1 MLVVAVAAPRRGE
14 LQAASELVYMNSQP
28 RSLWQLEVLPDIFL
42 IRWVRRCFRWFFSWR
57 GLRRIL
63 IVLAWTAT
71 IIALVY
77 GEENWRGRRAWNQYR
92 QQLEARGEKLD
103 LRAFI
108 PKPVPD
114 DQNFAA
120 TPFIKSWFVKEG
132 LGAYDK
138 LWNDNYWL
146 ASSEIPSSR
155 TASGNRRFT
164 DLVAWEKAF
173 DAVRSGH
180 TNSHQQFRSDL
191 LDLQSRS
198 NAAPAVLE
206 AMKSSEAR
214 LAELRAAS
222 SRPYSRYPVIY
233 DLDNPWGILLP
244 HLAAA
249 KGACQRLE
257 LKACAE
263 LAANQSEQALEDVE
277 LILHLADSVRGEP
290 FVISYLVRLACAQIA
305 VQPIWEGLAEHGWSD
320 AQLQELQRRL
330 QQHDFLTDLKWPLAA
345 ERAAGILTCDLLAS
359 GKYNLDMEMMGS
371 LVPASGEQILPAL
384 IARLVPRGWYHQE
397 KISYCRLYQLELGR
411 SFEASNQRVY
421 PSQVKAETHELER
434 GLAGTA
440 GAGKAWSALLIH
452 HQAVASLLLP
462 ALANIA
468 RRSAEAQTVANQA
481 ALACALERHRLA
493 SGQFP
498 DTLEGLVPRFISQ
511 VPNDVLTGESY
522 KYRRTDAGQ
531 FVLYSVGWNEKDHGG
546 VPGKT
551 LFDEKQGDWVWQY
564 PSQH

>member
-14 LQAASELVYMNSQP
+14 LQAASEMVYMNSQP
-28 RSLWQLEVLPDIFL
+28 RSLWQLEILPNSFL
-42 IRWVRRCFRWFFSWR
+42 IKWVRGFLRWFFSWR

-92 QQLEARGEKLD
+92 QQLEARGEQLD

-120 TPFIKSWFVKEG
+120 TPFIKSWFVKED

-146 ASSEIPSSR
+146 ACSEISSSR
-155 TASGNRRFT
+155 TATANRRFT

-173 DAVRSGH
+173 DAVRSGQ
-180 TNSHQQFRSDL
+180 TNSHHQFRSDQ
-191 LDLQSRS
+191 LDLPSRS

-206 AMKSSEAR
+206 GMKSSEAR

-222 SRPYSRYPVIY
+222 SRPHSRYPVIY
-233 DLDNPWGILLP
+233 DLDNPWAILLP
-244 HLAAA
+244 HLAGA
-249 KGACQRLE
+249 KVACQRLE

-263 LAANQSEQALEDVE
+263 LAAHRSEQALEDVE
-277 LILHLADSVRGEP
+277 LMLHLADSLKGEP
-290 FVISYLVRLACAQIA
+290 FVISYLVRLECAQIA

-320 AQLQELQRRL
+320 AQLQEVQRRL

-359 GKYNLDMEMMGS
+359 GKYNLCMLGS
-371 LVPASGEQILPAL
+371 LVPASGEQLFPEL
-384 IARLVPRGWYHQE
+384 MARLVPRGWYHQE
-397 KISYCRLYQLELGR
+397 QLSYCRLYQLELGR
-411 SFEASNQRVY
+411 TFEGSNQRVS
-421 PSQVKAETHELER
+421 PSQVEAEAHELER
-434 GLAGTA
+434 EFAGSA
-440 GAGKAWSALLIH
+440 GAGKALNALVIH
-452 HQAVASLLLP
+452 HRAVASLLLP

-468 RRSAEAQTVANQA
+468 RRSAEAQTVVNQA

-498 DTLEGLVPRFISQ
+498 ETLQGLLPRFVSQ
-511 VPNDVLTGESY
+511 MPNDVLTGQSY
-522 KYRRTDAGQ
+522 KYHRTDAGQ
-531 FVLYSVGWNEKDHGG
+531 FVLYSVGWNEKDDGG

-551 LFDEKQGDWVWQY
+551 LLDEKQGDWVWQY

>member
-14 LQAASELVYMNSQP
+14 HQAASELAYMNSQ
-28 RSLWQLEVLPDIFL
+28 RRNLWQLEVLPDIFL
-42 IRWVRRCFRWFFSWR
+42 IRWVRGFLRWFLSWR

-92 QQLEARGEKLD
+92 QQLEARGEQLD

-108 PKPVPD
+108 PRPVPD

-120 TPFIKSWFVKEG
+120 TPFIKSWFVKED

-138 LWNDNYWL
+138 LWNDSYGL
-146 ASSEIPSSR
+146 AGSEMPSSR

-180 TNSHQQFRSDL
+180 TNSHHQFRSDQ

-198 NAAPAVLE
+198 NTAPAVLE

-263 LAANQSEQALEDVE
+263 LAANQSEQALEDVK
-277 LILHLADSVRGEP
+277 LILHLADSVKGEP
-290 FVISYLVRLACAQIA
+290 FLISYLVRIACVQIA
-305 VQPIWEGLAEHGWSD
+305 IQPIWEGLAEHGWSD
-320 AQLQELQRRL
+320 AQLQEVQRRL

-359 GKYNLDMEMMGS
+359 GKYNLCMLGS
-371 LVPASGEQILPAL
+371 LVSESGEQILPAL
-384 IARLVPRGWYHQE
+384 IARLIPRGWYHQE
-397 KISYCRLYQLELGR
+397 QLSYCKLYQLELAGT
-411 SFEASNQRVY
+411 FEASNRRVS
-421 PSQVKAETHELER
+421 PSQVEAEAHELER
-434 GLAGTA
+434 GLAGSA
-440 GAGKAWSALLIH
+440 GAGKALSAL
-452 HQAVASLLLP
+452 
-462 ALANIA
+462 
-468 RRSAEAQTVANQA
+468 
-481 ALACALERHRLA
+481 
-493 SGQFP
+493 
-498 DTLEGLVPRFISQ
+498 
-511 VPNDVLTGESY
+511 
-522 KYRRTDAGQ
+522 
-531 FVLYSVGWNEKDHGG
+531 
-546 VPGKT
+546 
-551 LFDEKQGDWVWQY
+551 
-564 PSQH
+564 